1 MWRFVWISLVPLI
14 VTVCGL
20 LILPGLLTTAASG
33 LPLRTAAPLAPA
45 ASVAIIAGAGV
56 VAPLVR
62 VPWGVPLVAALTAI
76 LTLAAALARLI
87 VSRVRARRAGSADGA
102 ATRAPTSRPS
112 RADVLTGLVLL
123 GFSALIMTWLVAREL
138 NTPDAISQTFDAVF
152 HLNAVEWILRT
163 GNASSIK
170 CHLESPEGG
179 VYPMG
184 WHTLVALTMKVA
196 HSTSIPLATNATTI
210 AVSALVWPGGCLA
223 LASRL
228 FNGRRLAM
236 IATALLCTATASFPL
251 LVISFGVLYPNFLAL
266 ALLPGMIAS
275 LLDLFPAHD
284 EPSAPPLLI
293 PALVLAVAG
302 LGLAQPNAIV
312 TFLIALIILMGAW
325 IMRAVNGAKRGGP
338 ARQIR
343 TRIIVCAITTLA
355 TVGVWIGVRPPQ
367 RSATWGPNNVMSA
380 VIGEILT
387 STPQGL
393 PIAWVVAVPAIVGA
407 GGAREGGG
415 RRGGV
420 LLPTHPGLPP
430 PPSKGFPFVWVGS
443 VPVVV
448 VLFLPGSRPRL
459 RWLVI
464 FHAVGCLLYLAS
476 KTMPMGDL
484 RYYVVGT
491 WYSDTNRLA
500 ALIPLGA
507 IPLAALGTCV
517 IADRAAQRL
526 TTLRLHEPGARRRIA
541 YAVLV
546 ANLVLLGPASTATS
560 QALHKLEAPY
570 TMNAGS
576 ELLTPDE
583 LGLIRMLPGL
593 VGEDDTVAVDPSTGA
608 ALAYSLAGTS
618 TTIKHI
624 FYHDTPDL
632 EVVDKKLRLAGK
644 DPQVCEAVNNLGIRY
659 VLYFPGRTLHN
670 RRPFSG
676 FVNLP
681 TAGGFELVAQYG
693 RAALYRVTACG

>member
-87 VSRVRARRAGSADGA
+87 VSRVRVRARRAGSADGA

-407 GGAREGGG
+407 VAAW
-415 RRGGV
+415 RR
-420 LLPTHPGLPP
+420 
-430 PPSKGFPFVWVGS
+430 
-443 VPVVV
+443 
-448 VLFLPGSRPRL
+448 RRL

>member
-407 GGAREGGG
+407 VAAW
-415 RRGGV
+415 RR
-420 LLPTHPGLPP
+420 
-430 PPSKGFPFVWVGS
+430 
-443 VPVVV
+443 
-448 VLFLPGSRPRL
+448 RRL

-464 FHAVGCLLYLAS
+464 FHAVGCLLYLAP

-693 RAALYRVTACG
+693 RAALYRVTARG

>member
-325 IMRAVNGAKRGGP
+325 IMRAVNGTKRGGP

-407 GGAREGGG
+407 VAAW
-415 RRGGV
+415 RR
-420 LLPTHPGLPP
+420 
-430 PPSKGFPFVWVGS
+430 
-443 VPVVV
+443 
-448 VLFLPGSRPRL
+448 RRL

>member
-56 VAPLVR
+56 VTPLVR

-407 GGAREGGG
+407 VAAW
-415 RRGGV
+415 RR
-420 LLPTHPGLPP
+420 
-430 PPSKGFPFVWVGS
+430 
-443 VPVVV
+443 
-448 VLFLPGSRPRL
+448 RRL

>member
-393 PIAWVVAVPAIVGA
+393 PIAWVVAGPAIVGA
-407 GGAREGGG
+407 VAAW
-415 RRGGV
+415 RR
-420 LLPTHPGLPP
+420 
-430 PPSKGFPFVWVGS
+430 
-443 VPVVV
+443 
-448 VLFLPGSRPRL
+448 RRL

>member
-312 TFLIALIILMGAW
+312 TFLITLIILMGAW

-355 TVGVWIGVRPPQ
+355 TVGVGIGVRPPQ

-407 GGAREGGG
+407 VAAW
-415 RRGGV
+415 RR
-420 LLPTHPGLPP
+420 
-430 PPSKGFPFVWVGS
+430 
-443 VPVVV
+443 
-448 VLFLPGSRPRL
+448 RRL

-593 VGEDDTVAVDPSTGA
+593 VGEDDTVAIDPSTGA